1 MPKRTYDTLGV
12 IITRGASPKM
22 ENTDMKQFYSSMF
35 PAITPKHYTNPVKY
49 FAAEEEVFR
58 AAKRVYIKRAKVAA

>member
-35 PAITPKHYTNPVKY
+35 PATTPKHCTNPIKY
-49 FAAEEEVFR
+49 FVAEEAVFR
-58 AAKRVYIKRAKVAA
+58 AAKRAYTKSAKAVA